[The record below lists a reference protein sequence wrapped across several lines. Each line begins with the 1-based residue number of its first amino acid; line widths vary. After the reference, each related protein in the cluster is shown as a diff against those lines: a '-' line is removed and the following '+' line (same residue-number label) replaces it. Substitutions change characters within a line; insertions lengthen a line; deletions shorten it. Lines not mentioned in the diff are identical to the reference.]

1 MAAEMAGGARA
12 AKVGRPR
19 KYTDGWSSANKRIFI
34 SNSTFTK
41 WRKLRDDLKLANDDA
56 VARYL
61 LSAVV
66 ERPGERPESERL
78 GLKY

>member
-1 MAAEMAGGARA
+1 MAGVTHAQ
-12 AKVGRPR
+12 VGRPR
-19 KYTDGWSSANKRIFI
+19 KHTEGWSSENKHICISNEIFI
-34 SNSTFTK
+34 K
-41 WRKLRDDLKLANDDA
+41 WRKLRDDLKLLNDDA

-66 ERPGERPESERL
+66 ERPNEQPEHARF